1 MKRLGLYIHIPF
13 CIEKCRYCD
22 FLSFGGNDESLH
34 LAYIEALI
42 AEIENI
48 KGCGYEADSIYIGGG
63 TPSLLNS
70 DSIIKMMDAVSKAFA
85 VSDNAEISI
94 EANPKTV
101 TTQKLSAY
109 HSAGINRLS
118 MGAQSTDDGL
128 LKVLGRVHN
137 SSDITVNYEQARKAG
152 FDNINI
158 DLMFAIPGQTRKQW
172 MNSLS
177 DIINLGPEHISF
189 YSLQLEEGTPFY
201 RMFTEGTLEYIDD
214 ETDRNMYHDAI
225 EKLNSSGYMH
235 YEISNAAKPGY
246 QCEHNLKYWSMDE
259 YLGLGLGSHSYI
271 NGQRFSN
278 ERNLYKY
285 IETGNKL
292 IKKEKISMK
301 QISGLSPFVVWEHK
315 NSRQDDI
322 SEYIFTGLRK
332 IEGIQLNDFTD
343 RFGISVNEIYNN
355 EILEHIENGL
365 LELSEERLKF
375 TLKGIDLSNFVL
387 VDFV

>member
-48 KGCGYEADSIYIGGG
+48 KGCGYEADTIYIGGG
-63 TPSLLNS
+63 TPSLFDA
-70 DSIIKMMDAVSKAFA
+70 DSIIRIIDAVSKA
-85 VSDNAEISI
+85 VSVSNGAEISI
-94 EANPKTV
+94 EANPKTI
-101 TTQKLSAY
+101 TPEKLSAY
-109 HSAGINRLS
+109 RSAGINRLS

-128 LKVLGRVHN
+128 LEILGRVHN
-137 SSDITVNYEQARKAG
+137 SSDIKVNYEQARKAG

-158 DLMFAIPGQTRKQW
+158 DLMFAIPGQTRKLW
-172 MNSLS
+172 MDSLS

-201 RMFTEGTLEYIDD
+201 RMFTEGTLDYIDD
-214 ETDRNMYHDAI
+214 ETDRNMYHEAI
-225 EKLNSSGYMH
+225 EKLISSGYLH
-235 YEISNAAKPGY
+235 YEISNAARPGY
-246 QCEHNLKYWSMDE
+246 QCRHNLKYWSMNE
-259 YLGLGLGSHSYI
+259 YLGLGLGAHSYV
-271 NGQRFSN
+271 NGLRFSS
-278 ERNLYKY
+278 ERNLNKY
-285 IETGNKL
+285 IETGNR
-292 IKKEKISMK
+292 IKKEEKITSE
-301 QISGLSPFVVWEHK
+301 QISRRPFVVWEHK
-315 NSRQDDI
+315 NSKSDDI

-332 IEGIQLNDFTD
+332 IEGISLKAFKD
-343 RFGISVNEIYNN
+343 RFGIPINEIYNN
-355 EILEHIENGL
+355 EIIKHIENGL

-375 TLKGIDLSNFVL
+375 TLKGIDLSNSVL